1 MKISFYIN
9 KTDSSP
15 SSLAIYNGLNKLVD
29 SGKVTDANL
38 FFNDIDFMPVQPKF
52 GMFDGSNIWHYT
64 GTLVATTLK
73 NLNLANLAVNKFKLV
88 YMYDKSQ
95 VDGKQLYNLLQS
107 VGIPVI
113 TLTKENQDEYYR
125 LTGVRPTLFDSVED
139 INLEKLE
146 INHE

>member
-38 FFNDIDFMPVQPKF
+38 FFNDVDFMPVQPKF

-88 YMYDKSQ
+88 YMYDRQQ
-95 VDGKQLYNLLQS
+95 VDSTQLYGLLQS
-107 VGIPVI
+107 VGVPVI
-113 TLTKENQDEYYR
+113 TLTKEDQDQYYR
-125 LTGVRPTLFDSVED
+125 LTGVRPVLFDSVED

>member
-113 TLTKENQDEYYR
+113 ALTKENQDEYYR